1 MNCGAKLPVL
11 ALLIAAF
18 FQEGQSRMMFILT
31 LVAWVG
37 AVLVAKFLRMTIIK
51 GESTPFVME
60 LPPYR
65 MPTFQGLLI
74 HTWERTW
81 QYIKKAGTI
90 ILAISIIMWA
100 LMSYPGLPDRTKLE
114 FQSERQTLISSFAEP
129 VIREIQSDSD
139 PEELSSAARDL
150 KSQLASVNDREA
162 EASLRYS
169 IAGRIGQGL
178 ESISRMAGF
187 DWRVNI
193 ALLGG
198 IAAKE
203 VVVSTLG
210 TAYSL
215 GEVDPE
221 DSKPLADT
229 LAQAPGWRPLTE
241 LSLILF
247 IMFYAPCFV
256 SVVCISKESGSWK
269 WGAFSIVF
277 NTILAFTLAA
287 TVFQLGSLMGF

>member
-1 MNCGAKLPVL
+1 
-11 ALLIAAF
+11 
-18 FQEGQSRMMFILT
+18 
-31 LVAWVG
+31 
-37 AVLVAKFLRMTIIK
+37 
-51 GESTPFVME
+51 
-60 LPPYR
+60 
-65 MPTFQGLLI
+65 
-74 HTWERTW
+74 
-81 QYIKKAGTI
+81 
-90 ILAISIIMWA
+90 
-100 LMSYPGLPDRTKLE
+100 
-114 FQSERQTLISSFAEP
+114 
-129 VIREIQSDSD
+129 VIREIQSNGD

-150 KSQLASVNDREA
+150 KTQLASVNGREA

-169 IAGRIGQGL
+169 IAGRIGEGL

-215 GEVDPE
+215 GEMDPE

-229 LAQAPGWRPLTE
+229 LAQAPGWRPLTA

-287 TVFQLGSLMGF
+287 TVFQLGSFMGF